1 VLFSFSALAV
11 VIFSPDNPTLE
22 MVMHVKIKV
31 SADKI
36 FLDSLYFAI
45 YEYTH

>member
-1 VLFSFSALAV
+1 MLFSFSALAV

-22 MVMHVKIKV
+22 MVMHEKIKL
-31 SADKI
+31 SAGKI
-36 FLDSLYFAI
+36 FLDSLVFAI